1 MSLDTSLTEAVRFE
15 GIELSLMRRIIA
27 AAPKGATNLALGE
40 LSYELP
46 VNLKEEAQRLLDEH
60 TPRYTP
66 NAGLLELREQ
76 IAALYEDAILEQ
88 AIVTNGA
95 QEALFLSLF
104 SLINPGDTVAVLEP
118 DYPAYTSILKLLG
131 AQIVRIPMNRDL
143 RSVDWER
150 HWEFLEK
157 EAKAFILSSPNNPSG
172 FFLKDEDADCL
183 EAICS
188 NSNLAVIVDE
198 TYRGLCFAGSPATL
212 SGRVE
217 NLFTIGSL
225 SKTHCMSG
233 FRLGWVVVPE
243 NFSATLTKAKQYVS
257 TCTPSLDQ
265 RLAVFALG
273 PGGKAATDQIFIQ
286 LLQSRGAALAF
297 LKANWPADTLH
308 IPDATPYIMLRCDRD
323 DVELA
328 EQLASM
334 KVIVTPGSAFGAN
347 TAQMLRI
354 NYAIDAEELI
364 PALEI
369 ITNELYPH

>member
-1 MSLDTSLTEAVRFE
+1 MSSDTSLIEAVRFA
-15 GIELSLMRRIIA
+15 GVELSLMRRIISSA
-27 AAPKGATNLALGE
+27 AKGATNLALGE

-46 VNLKEEAQRLLDEH
+46 VSLKEEAQRLLDEH

-66 NAGLLELREQ
+66 NAGLLELRDQ
-76 IAALYEDAILEQ
+76 LAALCADTHLEQ
-88 AIVTNGA
+88 VIVTNGA

-104 SLINPGDTVAVLEP
+104 ALINPGDVVAVLEP
-118 DYPAYTSILKLLG
+118 DYPAYVSILKLLG

-150 HWEFLEK
+150 HRELLAK

-172 FFLKDEDADCL
+172 FFLTNEDADCL

-188 NSNLAVIVDE
+188 NSNLAIIVDE
-198 TYRGLCFAGSPATL
+198 TYRGLCFAGSPASL

-243 NFSATLTKAKQYVS
+243 GFCDTLTKAKQYVS
-257 TCTPSLDQ
+257 TCASSLAQ
-265 RLAVFALG
+265 RLAIFALG
-273 PGGKAATDQIFIQ
+273 PSGKAATDQIFLQ
-286 LLQSRGAALAF
+286 LLQSRGAAMAF
-297 LKANWPADTLH
+297 LKANWPADALH

-328 EQLASM
+328 EKLASL
-334 KVIVTPGSAFGAN
+334 KVITTPGSAFGAN

-354 NYAIDAEELI
+354 NYALDPKQLI
-364 PALEI
+364 PALEV